1 MTDYVLEAELREK
14 TGRGEARRIRR
25 SGLIPAVIY
34 GGDKPELAI
43 TLDTMSTAKLLN
55 QEAFYTSIVEIKV
68 KGSRGSNKGLVKDVQ
83 WHPVRDEAMHIDF
96 YRVSSSDMVSVEVP
110 VHVINAEKCP
120 GVVMGGLVEIIR
132 HSLEVSS
139 RADSIPDSV
148 IVDCTGMEIG
158 DSIHIEDIAL
168 PEGQEVHHDVNFT
181 VLAIA
186 APKVEQEPE
195 EEAEVEGAE
204 EGAEE
209 GEAAA
214 KSDSDSEES

>member
-1 MTDYVLEAELREK
+1 VSDYILEAELREK
-14 TGRGEARRIRR
+14 TGRGEARRMRR
-25 SGLIPAVIY
+25 VGLMPAVIY

-43 TLDTMSTAKLLN
+43 TLDTMSTAKLLDE
-55 QEAFYTSIVEIKV
+55 EAFYTSIVEIKV

-83 WHPVRDEAMHIDF
+83 WHPVRGEAIHIDF
-96 YRVSSSDMVSVEVP
+96 YRVSSSDMVEVEVS

-139 RADSIPDSV
+139 RADSIPDNV

-158 DSIHIEDIAL
+158 DSIHVEDIAL
-168 PEGQEVHHDVNFT
+168 PDGQEIHHDVNFT

-186 APKVEQEPE
+186 APKVEKEPE
-195 EEAEVEGAE
+195 EEAEVEAAE
-204 EGAEE
+204 DAGE
-209 GEAAA
+209 GEAEAE
-214 KSDSDSEES
+214 SESEES

>member
-14 TGRGEARRIRR
+14 TGRGEARRTRR
-25 SGLIPAVIY
+25 AGLIPAVIY

-43 TLDTMSTAKLLN
+43 TLDTMSTAKLLD
-55 QEAFYTSIVEIKV
+55 QESFYTSIVEIKV
-68 KGSRGSNKGLVKDVQ
+68 KGSRGTNKGLVKDVQ

-96 YRVSSSDMVSVEVP
+96 YRVSSSDMVNVEVP

-139 RADSIPDSV
+139 RADSIPDCI

-158 DSIHIEDIAL
+158 DSIHIEDIHL

-181 VLAIA
+181 VLTIA
-186 APKVEQEPE
+186 APKVEVEVE
-195 EEAEVEGAE
+195 EDAEVEGEDEGEGEDAAESEAE
-204 EGAEE
+204 E
-209 GEAAA
+209 
-214 KSDSDSEES
+214 S